1 MFDIKVLLL
10 INNYY
15 LIRFLK
21 NKYISYKYKHILTYS
36 YYYFIISININY
48 IGGDNIVFN
57 ECVISIYLI
66 CILQLLEGN
75 AVKQSTRSFY
85 QLGIVNLFIVI
96 FWPGFHLLDDNPDS
110 GATVALLLEN
120 ISAKLVLCSACQ
132 MYFAIKATSD
142 Q

>member
-57 ECVISIYLI
+57 ECVTSVYLI
-66 CILQLLEGN
+66 CML
-75 AVKQSTRSFY
+75 STTRMQCGYFNY
-85 QLGIVNLFIVI
+85 YLITLNR
-96 FWPGFHLLDDNPDS
+96 
-110 GATVALLLEN
+110 ALKASTN
-120 ISAKLVLCSACQ
+120 SVLSTCS
-132 MYFAIKATSD
+132 
-142 Q
+142 